1 MPVIYSPDGRPYRTD
16 SPTEI
21 IRLTMSEGYRHA
33 RPFVPDEHTVPEV
46 LEHVEEHPA
55 EAPAVVA
62 AERRG
67 KARKSIVGDPAA
79 SEGNA

>member
-1 MPVIYSPDGRPYRTD
+1 MADRTTIYSPDGRPVSSSLPAELTRLRAAGYTD
-16 SPTEI
+16 S
-21 IRLTMSEGYRHA
+21 

-46 LEHVEEHPA
+46 LEHVEEHPE

-67 KARKSIVGDPAA
+67 KGRKSITDA
-79 SEGNA
+79 